1 MAINKLNNKV
11 KDTFVIFNK
20 KSNEFNNAVQVY
32 KNKINEYKRKVIILK
47 RKIDELHRINN
58 NFNNYI
64 GNNSVQ
70 LENKNI
76 IHSLNKIH
84 LNENARKNRK
94 NYLNIDHNLK
104 GSKRR
109 FYENYKKIIPNFKK
123 TKYWFDIDIKNNIL
137 YKILLFK

>member
-1 MAINKLNNKV
+1 M
-11 KDTFVIFNK
+11 
-20 KSNEFNNAVQVY
+20 
-32 KNKINEYKRKVIILK
+32 
-47 RKIDELHRINN
+47 
-58 NFNNYI
+58 
-64 GNNSVQ
+64 
-70 LENKNI
+70 
-76 IHSLNKIH
+76 
-84 LNENARKNRK
+84 NENARKNRK